1 MELMFLMLL
10 LVIATEGAVICGIL
24 IKRLLSNSIG
34 ADTPINPLPKQKKHN
49 PVLTA
54 HQRAL
59 NTWRKIN

>member
-1 MELMFLMLL
+1 MKLMFLLLL

-34 ADTPINPLPKQKKHN
+34 ADIPIDSFPKPKKHN